1 MNAQRPEVVVVGNA
15 GMDLNV
21 YLHTGRLDLE
31 REAHFTRNVENVG
44 QAGGYASRSYAAL
57 GRKTAYFGAFGRDSA
72 GQLVK
77 DVLQAAGVDLSAV
90 FEDPEGT
97 ARSVNLVYPDGRRNC
112 FYDGRSH
119 VTLEAPLDKFDEIV
133 QGARLAHF
141 NLANWSRKLLAP
153 AAQHGLLIAT
163 DLQDLASLE
172 DPYRRDFIEGSK
184 ILFCSSVNL
193 PDVYA
198 AAMALRGESGRLVII
213 GMGERGCAMAG
224 PEGFE
229 HFASHSGSGPVVD
242 TNGAG
247 DALAATFL
255 TYHVLEGRPRQEALA
270 LALRAARF
278 ACEQRAPKAL
288 ISKVQLES
296 Q

>member
-1 MNAQRPEVVVVGNA
+1 MNTQKPEVVVVGNA

-21 YLHTGRLDLE
+21 YLHSGRLDLE

-44 QAGGYASRSYAAL
+44 QAGGYAARSYAAL
-57 GRKTAYFGAFGRDSA
+57 ARRTAYFGAFGNDSA

-77 DVLQAAGVDLSAV
+77 DVLGEAGVDLSAV
-90 FEDPEGT
+90 FEDPAGT

-119 VTLEAPLDKFDEIV
+119 VTLEAPLDKFVGLI

-153 AAQHGLLIAT
+153 AAQQGLVVAT

-172 DPYRRDFIEGSK
+172 DPYRRDFIEGSQ

-193 PDVYA
+193 ADVYA
-198 AAMALRGESGRLVII
+198 AATGLRGEAGRLVVV

-229 HFASHSGSGPVVD
+229 HFAAHAGDGPVVD

-255 TYHVLEGRPRQEALA
+255 TYHVLEGRSRQESLA

-288 ISKVQLES
+288 ISTGQLE
-296 Q
+296 